1 MVVGVKAPISKCRR
15 STLRKRCI
23 MRMRPATVSILI
35 ASAATLLSLVAWGG
49 YRISPESAPVARG
62 AAYAQVR
69 GCIGCHG
76 DPANPLADANDV
88 GCSNVNNTSW
98 HPKYD
103 AECRDAMAYFETV
116 RLRRN
121 FADRAQFD
129 VHNPLFAGEQLARQ
143 YHCFQCHGHL
153 GQGGFKNSKSL
164 KGYVPGYFGSDFR
177 VLTRNAD
184 PESVRAWI
192 EHGMDS
198 AILEKPLTGRIAGF
212 FFRRQAVSM
221 PSYKSLPPEEIDI
234 LVNYVIALNEFGPMT
249 AQSVRSYGERSRST
263 GGLVSSD
270 NSIPSKPLHPP
281 TRPR

>member
-1 MVVGVKAPISKCRR
+1 MYLRPSTNGV
-15 STLRKRCI
+15 
-23 MRMRPATVSILI
+23 LI
-35 ASAATLLSLVAWGG
+35 GSALIPVLVLAWIG
-49 YRISPESAPVARG
+49 YRIAPETAPVARG

-69 GCIGCHG
+69 GCVGCHG
-76 DPANPLADANDV
+76 DPDNPLADANDN
-88 GCSNVNNTSW
+88 GCSNINNISW

-103 AECRDAMAYFETV
+103 AECTDAIAYFETV

-121 FADRAQFD
+121 FDDRAQI
-129 VHNPLFAGEQLARQ
+129 NIKSPLFAGEKLARQ

-177 VLTRNAD
+177 ILTRNAD
-184 PESVRAWI
+184 PDSVRAWI
-192 EHGMDS
+192 VRGMDS
-198 AILEKPLTGRIAGF
+198 AILEKPVTGRIAEF

-234 LVNYVIALNEFGPMT
+234 LVNYVIALNKFGPMT

-263 GGLVSSD
+263 GRLVSLD
-270 NSIPSKPLHPP
+270 NGVPIKPLQPVNG
-281 TRPR
+281 RR